1 MKSSSPSEQRS
12 SGCGCRFEIAIRRG
26 EHYYRYMLAIKL
38 SSEIVERLDQL
49 AKRTGRTK
57 SFFAREAILEHLE
70 DLEDAYL
77 AEKRLENPEKTHSAE
92 EVKRAL
98 GL

>member
-1 MKSSSPSEQRS
+1 
-12 SGCGCRFEIAIRRG
+12 
-26 EHYYRYMLAIKL
+26 MLAIRL
-38 SSEIVERLDQL
+38 SSEIEERLNQL

-57 SFFAREAILEHLE
+57 TFYAREAILKHLE

-77 AEKRLENPEKTHSAE
+77 AEKRLARPAKTHSAE
-92 EVKRAL
+92 EVKREL